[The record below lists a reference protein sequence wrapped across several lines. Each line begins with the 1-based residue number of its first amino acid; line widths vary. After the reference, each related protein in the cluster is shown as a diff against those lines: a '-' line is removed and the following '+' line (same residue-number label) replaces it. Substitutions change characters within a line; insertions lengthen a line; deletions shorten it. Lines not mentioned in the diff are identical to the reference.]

1 MRWSAFLLLAIA
13 ALGLAPATE
22 AQTPVVPQART
33 LPESRQAVLQSF
45 SPLVRR
51 AAPAVV
57 NVFTRK
63 VVRER
68 PTSPLMSDPFF
79 RRFFGDQLGGEQ
91 QREQNSLGS
100 GVIVRKDGVIVT
112 NHHVIK
118 GADEIRVVLHDR
130 RELEATLIGSDERT
144 DLAVLRITAPSE
156 GLPILELGDSDGI
169 EVGDLVLAIGNPF
182 GVGQTVTSGIVSATA
197 RTMVGVSDYRFF
209 IQTDAAIN
217 PGNSGGALLAMDGRV
232 IGINT
237 AIYSQTGGSVG
248 IGFAIPANM
257 VRAVVTGLVDGGKII
272 RPWFGASGQ
281 PVGSDVAA
289 SLGLT
294 RPSGVILEL
303 VAPNSPAARAG
314 LKVGD
319 VITSIDGR
327 EVEDAQALKFRIGT
341 LAIGGQARLGVI
353 RQGLERQVVVALVA
367 PPEDPP
373 RQTTPL
379 TGRHPFSGA
388 TVANL
393 SPALAEELGIEAT
406 SRGVIVMQVR
416 QGTVAQ
422 RLGVSTGDVILK
434 VNDTEIASVE
444 GLRRAVGSERETW
457 RLSIKRGERVM
468 NVQVRG

>member
-1 MRWSAFLLLAIA
+1 MRWLSFLLLVLSA
-13 ALGLAPATE
+13 AGWPAASQ
-22 AQTPVVPQART
+22 AQAPVVPQTRAV
-33 LPESRQAVLQSF
+33 PESRQAVLQSF

-57 NVFTRK
+57 NIFTRK

-68 PTSPLMSDPFF
+68 PTSPLMNDPFF
-79 RRFFGDQLGGEQ
+79 RRFFGDQLGDQ
-91 QREQNSLGS
+91 PREQSSLGS
-100 GVIVRKDGVIVT
+100 GVILRKDGVVVT
-112 NHHVIK
+112 NHHVIR
-118 GADEIRVVLHDR
+118 GADEIRVVLSDR
-130 RELEATLIGSDERT
+130 RELEAKLVGSDERT
-144 DLAVLRITAPSE
+144 DLAVLRIEAPSE
-156 GLPILELGDSDGI
+156 GLPTLELGDSDGI

-197 RTMVGVSDYRFF
+197 RTMVGISDYRFF

-217 PGNSGGALLAMDGRV
+217 PGNSGGALLSMDGKV

-257 VRAVVTGLVDGGKII
+257 VRAVVTGLVDGGKVV

-294 RPSGVILEL
+294 RPSGVILEQ
-303 VAPNSPAARAG
+303 VAPNSPATRAG

-327 EVEDAQALKFRIGT
+327 EVEDAQALRFRIGT
-341 LAIGGQARLGVI
+341 LPIGGRARLGVI
-353 RQGLERQVVVALVA
+353 RQGIEQQVFVALEAA
-367 PPEDPP
+367 PESPP
-373 RQTTPL
+373 RQLTPL

-393 SPALAEELGIEAT
+393 SPALAEELGLETA
-406 SRGVIVMQVR
+406 SRGVIIMQVR
-416 QGTVAQ
+416 QGTIAQ
-422 RLGVSTGDVILK
+422 RLGVTTGDIVLK
-434 VNDTEIASVE
+434 VNDTEIVSVDS
-444 GLRRAVGSERETW
+444 LRRAVSGERETW
-457 RLSIKRGERVM
+457 QLSIKRRERVM
-468 NVQVRG
+468 NVRVQG

>member
-1 MRWSAFLLLAIA
+1 MRWFPLLLV
-13 ALGLAPATE
+13 ALGTFGAVPAAE
-22 AQTPVVPQART
+22 AQAPVVPQARAV
-33 LPESRQAVLQSF
+33 PESRASVLQSF
-45 SPLVRR
+45 SPLVKRS
-51 AAPAVV
+51 APAVV

-68 PTSPLMSDPFF
+68 SSPLMNDPFF

-100 GVIVRKDGVIVT
+100 GVIVRKDGVIIT

-118 GADEIRVVLHDR
+118 GADEIRVVLYDR

-144 DLAVLRITAPSE
+144 DLAVLRVQAPSD
-156 GLPILELGDSDGI
+156 GLPTLELGDSDGI

-197 RTMVGVSDYRFF
+197 RTMVGISDYRFF

-217 PGNSGGALLAMDGRV
+217 PGNSGGALLDMAGKV

-237 AIYSQTGGSVG
+237 AIYSQSGGSVG
-248 IGFAIPANM
+248 IGFAVPANM
-257 VRAVVTGLVDGGKII
+257 VRAVVSGLVDGGKVV

-281 PVGSDVAA
+281 AIGPDVAA
-289 SLGLT
+289 SLGLL
-294 RPSGVILEL
+294 RPGGVILQH

-319 VITSIDGR
+319 VVLTIDGR
-327 EVEDAQALKFRIGT
+327 EVEDPQALKFRIGT
-341 LAIGGQARLGVI
+341 LGVGGKAQLGVI
-353 RQGLERQVVVALVA
+353 RQGLERRHTVALEA
-367 PPEDPP
+367 PPETPP
-373 RQTTPL
+373 RQATPL
-379 TGRHPFSGA
+379 QGRHPFSGA

-393 SPALAEELGIEAT
+393 SPALAEEMGLD
-406 SRGVIVMQVR
+406 SMSHGVVITQIR

-422 RLGVSTGDVILK
+422 RLGVQTGDIIVK
-434 VNDTEIASVE
+434 VNDTEITSVDT
-444 GLRRAVGSERETW
+444 LKRAVDRGERETW
-457 RLSIKRGERVM
+457 RLSVKRGERVM

>member
-1 MRWSAFLLLAIA
+1 MRWLSFLLLVLSA
-13 ALGLAPATE
+13 AGWPAASQ
-22 AQTPVVPQART
+22 AQAPVVPQTRAV
-33 LPESRQAVLQSF
+33 PESRQAVLQSF

-57 NVFTRK
+57 NIFTRK

-68 PTSPLMSDPFF
+68 PTSPLMNDPFF
-79 RRFFGDQLGGEQ
+79 RRFFGDQLGDQ
-91 QREQNSLGS
+91 PREQSSLGS
-100 GVIVRKDGVIVT
+100 GVILRKDGVVVT
-112 NHHVIK
+112 NHHVIR
-118 GADEIRVVLHDR
+118 GADEIRVVLSDR
-130 RELEATLIGSDERT
+130 RELEAKLVGSDERT
-144 DLAVLRITAPSE
+144 DLAVLRIEAPSE
-156 GLPILELGDSDGI
+156 GLPTLELGDSDGI

-197 RTMVGVSDYRFF
+197 RTMVGISDYRFF

-217 PGNSGGALLAMDGRV
+217 PGNSGGALLSMDGKV

-257 VRAVVTGLVDGGKII
+257 VRAVVTGLVDGGKVV

-294 RPSGVILEL
+294 RPSGVILEQ

-327 EVEDAQALKFRIGT
+327 EVEDAQALRFRIGT
-341 LAIGGQARLGVI
+341 LPIGGRARLGVI
-353 RQGLERQVVVALVA
+353 RQGIEQQVFVALEAA
-367 PPEDPP
+367 PESPP
-373 RQTTPL
+373 RQLTPL

-393 SPALAEELGIEAT
+393 SPALAEELGLETA
-406 SRGVIVMQVR
+406 SRGVIIMQVR
-416 QGTVAQ
+416 QGTIAQ
-422 RLGVSTGDVILK
+422 RLGVTTGDIVLK
-434 VNDTEIASVE
+434 VNDTEIVSVDS
-444 GLRRAVGSERETW
+444 LRRAVSGERETW
-457 RLSIKRGERVM
+457 QLSIKRRERVM
-468 NVQVRG
+468 NVRVRG